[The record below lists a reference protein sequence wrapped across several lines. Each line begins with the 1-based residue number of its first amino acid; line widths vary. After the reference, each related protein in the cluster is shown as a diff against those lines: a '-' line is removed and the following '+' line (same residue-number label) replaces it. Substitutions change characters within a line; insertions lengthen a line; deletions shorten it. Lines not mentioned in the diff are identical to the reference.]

1 MLEYLN
7 SEKTLIL
14 WKSMRGDVDVVLS
27 PTCEEWDMAVSL
39 SPMEFIAPVPYPVDL
54 LALAADLRWRREVGG
69 ITVAGLAVATD
80 DRSKLML
87 SGARIAA
94 MADPAYATRWK
105 TPAGWVDLDAST
117 IIALSDAV
125 QAHVAACFALEA
137 HVAEQIENG
146 EISDDA
152 GVIAAFE

>member
-1 MLEYLN
+1 M
-7 SEKTLIL
+7 
-14 WKSMRGDVDVVLS
+14 
-27 PTCEEWDMAVSL
+27 
-39 SPMEFIAPVPYPVDL
+39 
-54 LALAADLRWRREVGG
+54 AADLRWRRETGG

-105 TPAGWVDLDAST
+105 TPAGWVDLDAAT

-137 HVAEQIENG
+137 QVAEQVE
-146 EISDDA
+146 A
-152 GVIAAFE
+152 GLLTSPEAVEVAFA